1 VTVDEIGLPQY
12 QMFCQFL
19 EKACGIV
26 LGDNKQYLVRSRLAP
41 LIKSKEGATFN
52 NYIDTVVKG
61 DLGAQRAA
69 IEVMTT
75 NETLWFRDGYPF
87 KLLAADIFP
96 QYISQKSTMFNS
108 PLRIWSAACS
118 SGQEAYSIGMTW
130 LNYQKNNADTARHK
144 IEIVGTDISSE
155 MLQHCQ
161 QGEYDQLAISRG
173 LPVQYQKDYF
183 DPLEGNKLKVKPKLK
198 ILTAFKPINLLSSYT
213 SLGRFDIIFCRNVLI
228 YFSPEVKKQILQKIA
243 ACLQEGGIL
252 FLGASESISDL
263 SDEFVM
269 VRSSLGLYYQKKPQ

>member
-1 VTVDEIGLPQY
+1 MTIDEIGLPQY

-52 NYIDTVVKG
+52 SYIDSVVKG
-61 DLGAQRAA
+61 DLGSQRAA

-87 KLLAADIFP
+87 KLLTSDIFP
-96 QYISQKSTMFNS
+96 QLTPQKSAKYNS
-108 PLRIWSAACS
+108 ALRIWSAACS

-130 LNYQKNNADTARHK
+130 LNYQKNNVSAARNK
-144 IEIVGTDISSE
+144 VEIVGTDISSE

-161 QGEYDQLAISRG
+161 QGIYDQLAISRG
-173 LPVQYQKDYF
+173 LPVQFQKDYF
-183 DPLEGNKLKVKPKLK
+183 DPLEGNKLKVKPELK
-198 ILTAFKPINLLSSYT
+198 ILTAFKPINLLASYT
-213 SLGRFDIIFCRNVLI
+213 ALGQFDIIFCRNVLI

-243 ACLQEGGIL
+243 ACLQEDGIL

-269 VRSSLGLYYQKKPQ
+269 VRSSLGLYYQKKSL